1 MANLLSYLDENQA
14 FQSLKQFQEEQKEA
28 YKERTQQGI
37 TGFVESLP
45 IAAHLLYKGKELY
58 EQGSKLAS
66 KAEEAVTKVQEGAQK
81 IGSAVQ
87 EGASKIESSVGKLKG
102 VGEEA
107 LDKGQS
113 ILGETAAKAES
124 LVSQTADRIGASGSS
139 MLNKAGNNMS
149 QKMFQNEFE
158 RDPESEDVSMTE
170 NRDLFTKVKNIFR
183 DGETGTQET
192 TQGLAEAGEGLG
204 RDVLSAGKEA
214 LSVGKSA
221 LSEGAEAAE
230 NIASKAVGAAS
241 EAASAAVEA
250 GTTIGAV
257 ASEAIPVVGELAAI
271 GFGIYDLI
279 HSFADKPHI
288 YNVARP
294 VFAAGI

>member
-14 FQSLKQFQEEQKEA
+14 FQNLKQFQEEQKEA

-58 EQGSKLAS
+58 QQGSKLAS

-113 ILGETAAKAES
+113 LIGETAAKAES
-124 LVSQTADRIGASGSS
+124 LVGQTADRITTSGSS
-139 MLNKAGNNMS
+139 MLSKAGNNMS

-183 DGETGTQET
+183 GGETGTPEAP
-192 TQGLAEAGEGLG
+192 GLAEAEGLG
-204 RDVLSAGKEA
+204 KDVLSAGKEA
-214 LSVGKSA
+214 LSVGKNA
-221 LSEGAEAAE
+221 LSEGVEAAG
-230 NIASKAVGAAS
+230 NIATKAVGAAS

-294 VFAAGI
+294 VYAAGI